1 MRIYFDACCVNRP
14 FDDQTQDRVRL
25 ETEAVMLILG
35 RIQAGMWQWI
45 GSDVLAFEL
54 GEIPDPN
61 RKRRVMRLT
70 RLVQHVVSHRGREL
84 ARAVQL
90 EGLGFDAFDALHVA
104 CAESVHADVL
114 LTTDDDLLRRA
125 DRFSTQLGVRVANPV
140 IWLREVQEP

>member
-25 ETEAVMLILG
+25 ETEAVMLILS
-35 RIQAGMWQWI
+35 RVQAGIWQWI

-70 RLVQHVVSHRGREL
+70 RLAQRSVSHRGGEL

-90 EGLGFDAFDALHVA
+90 GDLGSTPSMRSMLR
-104 CAESVHADVL
+104 VL
-114 LTTDDDLLRRA
+114 KVR
-125 DRFSTQLGVRVANPV
+125 TQTCC
-140 IWLREVQEP
+140 